1 MGGGC
6 WGVAGRG
13 GYVQGVS
20 SEGRGWG
27 HPPAPPHTPKGGAS
41 PSPKALGA
49 GARHRLQQLQTG
61 GGLVSAGEGRGGPLF
76 PTTGTTWET
85 RRCHHSCHHGAKPP
99 ALPNAGV
106 SPPGAWGPRRG
117 GRAGARKG
125 GRGRAP
131 ALCWGAARGCRA
143 AGRRV
148 AEHPSAMQYCDS
160 VTRCPHVLGTRG
172 EHPLGT
178 VTKVDAAPRRSS
190 CPAPPKTLNPSCS
203 EGERALG

>member
-1 MGGGC
+1 M
-6 WGVAGRG
+6 AGRG

-106 SPPGAWGPRRG
+106 SPPWGLGTAERGTGRGAQRGARTGPSPVLGCCKGVSGSGEEG
-117 GRAGARKG
+117 GRAPQCHAI
-125 GRGRAP
+125 
-131 ALCWGAARGCRA
+131 L
-143 AGRRV
+143 
-148 AEHPSAMQYCDS
+148 
-160 VTRCPHVLGTRG
+160 
-172 EHPLGT
+172 
-178 VTKVDAAPRRSS
+178 
-190 CPAPPKTLNPSCS
+190 
-203 EGERALG
+203 